1 MATTIHVKRPA
12 RFPKLCVRC
21 MSEQAEMR
29 KFTDTAHG
37 GVVSVTATLD
47 IPVCDPCW
55 KAARP
60 WWIAGGSLL
69 ALFLASAIPFVIAQD
84 KHVQIPKIIPTAMLL
99 LMIGS
104 VVCFFVARRRSPV
117 RLVPTKID
125 RGNVR
130 IRFFNRDY
138 ADRFI
143 DANKET
149 AKIINPWK
157 YG

>member
-69 ALFLASAIPFVIAQD
+69 ALFLASAIPFAIAQD
-84 KHVQIPKIIPTAMLL
+84 KHVQIPKIIPMAITIVPIPQQPVEKYAEFNIVATPALTNCSPQA
-99 LMIGS
+99 IRVNGS
-104 VVCFFVARRRSPV
+104 TLFS
-117 RLVPTKID
+117 
-125 RGNVR
+125 
-130 IRFFNRDY
+130 RD
-138 ADRFI
+138 
-143 DANKET
+143 
-149 AKIINPWK
+149 
-157 YG
+157 